1 MPLTIHRARGGY
13 FTMVHVHVRFIL
25 AAALAATAVA
35 DGQTVACVTGA
46 TGFLGQELVAQL
58 LEKGYAVRGTVR
70 SATGKNAKRLTD
82 MAALFKGK
90 FLTLVEADLL
100 GGEAGFAPCVAG
112 ADVLFHTAS
121 PFQSTGIDDPQRQ
134 LIAPAV
140 EGTEA
145 ATKAAIASGSVK
157 KIVLTSSIAAT
168 MGGFGDKDGCF
179 DETDWNWSSE
189 AKIHDVAMDAYRY
202 SKLAAEQAFWRLVA
216 GADGVEGAAVLPA
229 FIVGPPR
236 TDRTDGE
243 SLGNMVA
250 ALSGATPP
258 RGDTPMVDV
267 RDVAAAHVA
276 AYETPGAAGTSP
288 PEKYRYLA
296 STPTAYRRDDLLS
309 LLADAYP
316 NAAIAPRAAPPPSTA
331 ERARDKVV
339 FCSKNLGNLAGVS
352 VRAAPDALLD
362 MAHVMLE
369 LGSVAVT
376 PRAKAPPGTR
386 FVKNQARRL
395 RNLFKKEL

>member
-1 MPLTIHRARGGY
+1 
-13 FTMVHVHVRFIL
+13 MVHVHVHFIL

-82 MAALFKGK
+82 MAESLFKGRS
-90 FLTLVEADLL
+90 LTLIEADLL

-121 PFQSTGIDDPQRQ
+121 PFKSTGIDDPQRQ

-202 SKLAAEQAFWRLVA
+202 SKLAAERAFWRLVA

-316 NAAIAPRAAPPPSTA
+316 DAAIAPRAAPPPSTA

-386 FVKNQARRL
+386 FVKKQARRL

>member
-1 MPLTIHRARGGY
+1 MI
-13 FTMVHVHVRFIL
+13 HVHVRFIL

-82 MAALFKGK
+82 MADDLLNKGK
-90 FLTLVEADLL
+90 FLTLIEADLL

-121 PFQSTGIDDPQRQ
+121 PFKSTGIDDPQRQ

-145 ATKAAIASGSVK
+145 ATKAAIASGSVR

-189 AKIHDVAMDAYRY
+189 AKVHDVAMDAYRY
-202 SKLAAEQAFWRLVA
+202 SKLAAERAFWRLVA

-250 ALSGATPP
+250 ALSGAT
-258 RGDTPMVDV
+258 
-267 RDVAAAHVA
+267 
-276 AYETPGAAGTSP
+276 GTSP

-386 FVKNQARRL
+386 FVKKQARRL